1 MNIPIWTGVSTF
13 APGQTPFGFYD
24 NQQDFKVD
32 SNKVADFCARRL
44 GFPLA
49 DVELQSGSFFT
60 AFEEAVTTYGN
71 ELYAYKVRE
80 NYLSLEGSS
89 TLVESNE
96 KIISPNMAGVVRISE
111 QYGEEAGVGGTVT
124 WYTGKLPLIS
134 NQQDYDM
141 NAWAKENVLNLAD
154 DDGIELK
161 RIFYEA
167 PPAITRYFDP
177 YTGTGTGMIDL
188 MDSFGWG
195 SYSPAINFLM
205 MPLNYDMQVI
215 QAIEM
220 NDTIRRSN
228 FTFEL
233 VNNRLRVFP
242 IPSSGGNYT
251 NSSSGQGMNCGNLIF
266 EYIIKSERQNP
277 YVGGTNKVSN
287 VSEVPFENPNYNKIN
302 SIGRQWIFEYTLAL
316 CKEMLGYIRGKYST
330 IPIPD
335 STVTLNQSD
344 LLSAATAERNALIE
358 RLRAYFDETSR
369 DKLLERRSLEGDY
382 LEKELNKVPYTI
394 YIA

>member
-13 APGQTPFGFYD
+13 AAGQTPFGFYD
-24 NQQDFKVD
+24 SQSDFATD
-32 SNKVADFCARRL
+32 ANKVADFCARRL
-44 GFPLA
+44 GYPLA

-80 NYLSLEGSS
+80 NYLSLEGFTTGS
-89 TLVESNE
+89 TANKKLL
-96 KIISPNMAGVVRISE
+96 KPNLAGLVRISE
-111 QYGEEAGVGGTVT
+111 QYGEEAGVGGSVP
-124 WYTGKLPLIS
+124 YHTGSLKLMS
-134 NQQDYDM
+134 GQQDYDM
-141 NAWAKENVLNLAD
+141 NAWAQASASISTSD
-154 DDGIELK
+154 SIELK
-161 RIFYEA
+161 RVFYEA

-177 YTGTGTGMIDL
+177 YAGTGTGMIDL

-205 MPLNYDMQVI
+205 MPLNYDMQVM
-215 QAIEM
+215 QAIEL
-220 NDTIRRSN
+220 NDQIRRSN
-228 FTFEL
+228 YTFEL

-242 IPSSGGNYT
+242 IPTSGGGYGSNFTGAY
-251 NSSSGQGMNCGNLIF
+251 CGNLRF

-277 YVGGTNKVSN
+277 YINGSEKITN
-287 VSEVPFENPNYNKIN
+287 VSEVPFENPNYNFIN

-344 LLSAATAERNALIE
+344 LLSAATAEKNSLVE